1 MAFNG
6 AVAEPVNGTIGAK
19 TFTSSWKYSAFSGC
33 FDDPAL
39 CFFSCCCPCWQFA
52 KNYVATTAQRG
63 KTPDQAVDEDTGTL
77 IGLCCLYAT
86 SWYCFGPICTD
97 VCGCMNRGTLR
108 EKYGINTG
116 DCASGGTDC
125 LMHFFCTPCAL
136 NQEWREL
143 NHRWDQPVAIV
154 VPGTL
159 VSQQQGQQ
167 PGGPI
172 VAQGQPVYA
181 SSTQMVVVPP
191 GPQQQQPQYVMAPP
205 PPVAYVQQQQQPVA
219 YVQQQQQPV
228 YIHQLPPQ
236 QQQQQPVYMQ
246 QYTPV
251 QQGQM
256 QR

>member
-39 CFFSCCCPCWQFA
+39 CFFSCCCPCYQFA
-52 KNYVATTAQRG
+52 KTYVATTAQRG

-86 SWYCFGPICTD
+86 SCYCFGPICTD

-143 NHRWDQPVAIV
+143 NHRWDQPVAIM

-159 VSQQQGQQ
+159 VSQQGQQ

-172 VAQGQPVYA
+172 VAQGQPVYS
-181 SSTQMVVVPP
+181 SSTQMVVVPS
-191 GPQQQQPQYVMAPP
+191 GPQQQPQYVMAPP
-205 PPVAYVQQQQQPVA
+205 PPIAYVQQQQQPVA
-219 YVQQQQQPV
+219 YVQQPQQPV
-228 YIHQLPPQ
+228 YIHQLPP